1 MNFSGTTKKRG
12 PQPKPPRAE
21 LKQLALVTRERDK
34 LRQQL
39 TNARLV
45 IEVQK
50 KVAGLLEQIE
60 VSSKSEKP

>member
-1 MNFSGTTKKRG
+1 M
-12 PQPKPPRAE
+12 QPLLKSVVLNPTPARAE

-39 TNARLV
+39 TNAKLV

-60 VSSKSEKP
+60 MSSKFEKP

>member
-1 MNFSGTTKKRG
+1 
-12 PQPKPPRAE
+12 
-21 LKQLALVTRERDK
+21 LALVTRERDK